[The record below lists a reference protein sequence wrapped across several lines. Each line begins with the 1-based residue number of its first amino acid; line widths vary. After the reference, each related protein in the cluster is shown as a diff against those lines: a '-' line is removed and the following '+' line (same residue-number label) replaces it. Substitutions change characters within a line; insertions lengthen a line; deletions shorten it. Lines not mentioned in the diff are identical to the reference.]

1 MRDRSAAYWFS
12 VGDKVKVIDDVY
24 KMNKNLNGRIGVVTE
39 TWEKCEVDPTC
50 CCAEQVDTNMAVR
63 VRFEDDDGLMSSAN
77 NTLFLE
83 PFFFHYFAEEELEK
97 VKEESENNQVAFD
110 GLTCKAFKLDKL
122 SKGQSKRSIYSYEP
136 SVTDTSEEIS
146 N

>member
-1 MRDRSAAYWFS
+1 
-12 VGDKVKVIDDVY
+12 
-24 KMNKNLNGRIGVVTE
+24 
-39 TWEKCEVDPTC
+39 
-50 CCAEQVDTNMAVR
+50 MAVR

-83 PFFFHYFAEEELEK
+83 PFFFHYFAEEELEE
-97 VKEESENNQVAFD
+97 VKESENNQVAFD
-110 GLTCKAFKLDKL
+110 GLTCTAFKLDKL